1 MPTRVNLTN
10 SRRQAL
16 HSGGALAAAL
26 ALRAFQPDAPPRPL
40 RQPAEL
46 QEAPRPVGD
55 PPLPGLDVIA
65 LTRLG
70 FGWRPGEREAFQ
82 ALGATPE
89 ARLAAYVDQQLN
101 PQSIADAVCDARL
114 SAAGFTTLGKPLLQL
129 WADHVVNNSDDWYY
143 RVLPFIET
151 EKATLIRAVYS
162 QRQLFEVLADF
173 WHNHF
178 NVYGWH
184 YYVAPIFVHYDRD
197 VIRANLLGNFRVML
211 GAMARS
217 TAMLFYLDNYINQA
231 GGFNENFAREL
242 LELHTLGAEN
252 YLGVMNPFDVPVGDD
267 GVAVGYVDN
276 DVYEAARCFTG
287 WRVDYSSWEPGVGES
302 GAFLYYPAWH
312 DRANKFF
319 MRRYFPA
326 DQADMQDGED
336 VLDMLARHPGTAR
349 FIAGKLCRR
358 LIGDNPPQDVIDAAA
373 AVFLA
378 NTAAADQLKQV
389 TRAILL
395 HPAFSATWGDKIK
408 RPFEAAASMLRAM
421 DADFSPSDDFGW
433 AFENAGQPLFG
444 RIPPDGYPDHKSA
457 WIGATSLLQR
467 WRLCSMILEGWL
479 EGVSANLVSQMPAS
493 LRTPNAIADWW
504 ISRLLGRAMH
514 PAENRQEVVDF
525 IAQGRNPDF
534 DLPLDMIA
542 DALPSMVGLI
552 LMSPD
557 FQLR

>member
-1 MPTRVNLTN
+1 
-10 SRRQAL
+10 
-16 HSGGALAAAL
+16 
-26 ALRAFQPDAPPRPL
+26 
-40 RQPAEL
+40 
-46 QEAPRPVGD
+46 
-55 PPLPGLDVIA
+55 
-65 LTRLG
+65 
-70 FGWRPGEREAFQ
+70 
-82 ALGATPE
+82 
-89 ARLAAYVDQQLN
+89 
-101 PQSIADAVCDARL
+101 CDARL

-211 GAMARS
+211 GEMARS

-395 HPAFSATWGDKIK
+395 HPSFSATWGDKIK

-479 EGVSANLVSQMPAS
+479 EGVSANPVSQMPAS